1 VDTCF
6 ANPGTSEMH
15 FVAAL
20 DRVPGMHCVLGLF
33 EGVVTG
39 AADGYARMTGRPAAT
54 LLHCGPGLG
63 NGLANLHN
71 AQKARVPIVNI
82 VGDHATYH
90 RPLNPPLA
98 QDTEAWARPVSN
110 WVRTT
115 MRPEWVGRDAAEGV
129 QAARSTNGIATLIL
143 PSDASWGDGGIAAA
157 PLPVSP
163 APHVEHAAIAGIKA
177 LLGKR
182 EPTLFVL
189 ADCALTAPA
198 LADMNRIAAATGARY
213 LAETFNTRIERGRGR
228 HPIARVPYV
237 IDEALEFLRDVK
249 YVVLVGAHDPVGF
262 FAYPGKPSRMTPDA
276 AVHVLARPGEDG
288 ADALARLA
296 DAIGAPAVA
305 PPAAKGRT
313 LPARGAVSPEA
324 VGQTLTALMPEN
336 AAVVDESIT
345 FGFRFLPDTVD
356 AAPHDWMQVKGG
368 SIGGGMPLATGAAV
382 GAPGRRVINLQA
394 DGSALYTVQSLW
406 TQAREKLDV
415 TTVIFSNRK
424 YAILIDELRNV
435 GVQNA
440 GRTALDMFDLG
451 SPDMDWIKIAN
462 GLGVEAGRAASMEQF
477 GDLFAVANDRKGPFL
492 IELVIG

>member
-1 VDTCF
+1 
-6 ANPGTSEMH
+6 
-15 FVAAL
+15 
-20 DRVPGMHCVLGLF
+20 MHCVLGLF

-39 AADGYARMTGRPAAT
+39 TADGYARMTGKPAAT
-54 LLHCGPGLG
+54 LLHCGPGLA

-71 AQKARVPIVNI
+71 AQKALVPIVNI

-90 RPLNPPLA
+90 RPHNPPLA

-115 MRPEWVGRDAAEGV
+115 MRSEWVGRDAAEGV

-143 PSDASWGDGGIAAA
+143 PSDASWGDGGAVAA

-163 APHVEHAAIAGIKA
+163 APRVDDDTITAIRA
-177 LLGKR
+177 LLAKR
-182 EPTLFVL
+182 EPALFVL
-189 ADCALTAPA
+189 ADDALRAPA
-198 LADMNRIAAATGARY
+198 LADMHRIAAATGARC

-237 IDEALEFLRDVK
+237 IDEALELLRDVRH
-249 YVVLVGAHDPVGF
+249 VVLVGAQDPVGF
-262 FAYPGKPSRMTPDA
+262 FAYPGKPSRMIPDA
-276 AVHVLARPGEDG
+276 AVHVLARSGENG
-288 ADALARLA
+288 ADALMRLA

-305 PPAAKGRT
+305 APVAKRQA

-336 AAVVDESIT
+336 AVVVDESIT

-394 DGSALYTVQSLW
+394 DGSALYAVQSLW

-435 GVQNA
+435 GVENA

-492 IELVIG
+492 IELVIA